1 MVECAQ
7 GGITLAKLGFIGTGT
22 MGNPIAVRLLDAGHE
37 LVVCDASSAA
47 TANLEARGAR
57 RVGTPREV
65 AHQCAVVFSSLPGP
79 LQVRAVVEGGDGI
92 LAAKRTGLVHVDL
105 STSSFEAVQ
114 QLCAIEAAA
123 GATLVDA
130 PVSGGAHGAAQ
141 GTLAVMASGERAAF
155 DSVRPLFDAFASNVF
170 YLGESGRGTIAK
182 LVNNLIFLAGA
193 LVVQEGFVLAAKAGL
208 GARELLPIIN
218 ASSARLYSGM
228 APLFFARNFEM
239 TLFKLGIAEKDVA
252 LALESA
258 RELAAPLPLA
268 EAAGETYRR
277 AVADG
282 RADQVFFATLA
293 TLERAAGV
301 EVEKLG

>member
-1 MVECAQ
+1 M
-7 GGITLAKLGFIGTGT
+7 AKLGFIGTGT
-22 MGNPIAVRLLDAGHE
+22 IGNPIAMRLVDAGHE
-37 LVVCDASSAA
+37 LVVLDVQRAA
-47 TANLEARGAR
+47 TANLESRGAR
-57 RVGTPREV
+57 RVDAPREV
-65 AHQCAVVFSSLPGP
+65 AQQCAVVFSSLPGP
-79 LQVRAVVEGGDGI
+79 AQVRAMVEGGDGL
-92 LAAKRTGLVHVDL
+92 LAAKRDGLVHIDL
-105 STSSFEAVQ
+105 STSSFDAVRS
-114 QLCAIEAAA
+114 LCALEAEA
-123 GATLVDA
+123 GALLIDA

-141 GTLAVMASGERAAF
+141 GTLSVMASGERAAY

-170 YLGESGRGTIAK
+170 YLGDSGRGTIAK

-218 ASSARLYSGM
+218 ASSAKLYSGM

-239 TLFKLGIAEKDVA
+239 ALFKLGIAEKDVA

-258 RELAAPLPLA
+258 RALAAPLPLA

-277 AVADG
+277 AVGEGHAE
-282 RADQVFFATLA
+282 QVFFATLA

-301 EVEKLG
+301 EVEKVG

>member
-1 MVECAQ
+1 V
-7 GGITLAKLGFIGTGT
+7 AKLGFIGTGT
-22 MGNPIAVRLLDAGHE
+22 MGNPIAVRLLEAGHE
-37 LVVCDASSAA
+37 LVVSDAARAA
-47 TANLEARGAR
+47 TANLEQRGAR
-57 RVGTPREV
+57 RVASPREV
-65 AHQCAVVFSSLPGP
+65 AQECEVVFTSLPGP
-79 LQVRAVVEGGDGI
+79 AQVRAVVEGADG
-92 LAAKRTGLVHVDL
+92 LLSAKRPGLVHVDL
-105 STSSFEAVQ
+105 STSSFDAVQ
-114 QLCAIEAAA
+114 SLCALEAAA
-123 GATLVDA
+123 GVALIDA

-141 GTLAVMASGERAAF
+141 GTLAVMASGDRAAY
-155 DSVRPLFDAFASNVF
+155 DAVRPLFDAFASNVF

-182 LVNNLIFLAGA
+182 LVNNLIFLSGA

-258 RELAAPLPLA
+258 RELAAPLPLS

-277 AVADG
+277 AVDEG
-282 RADQVFFATLA
+282 RAEQVFFATLA

>member
-1 MVECAQ
+1 M
-7 GGITLAKLGFIGTGT
+7 AKLGFIGTGT
-22 MGNPIAVRLLDAGHE
+22 MGNPIAIRLVDAGHE
-37 LVVCDASSAA
+37 LVVTDVSRAA
-47 TANLEARGAR
+47 TANLEQRGAR
-57 RVGTPREV
+57 RVDTPRDV
-65 AHQCAVVFSSLPGP
+65 AQECPVVFSSLPGP
-79 LQVRAVVEGGDGI
+79 AQVRAVALGRDGI
-92 LAAKRTGLVHVDL
+92 LAAKRAGLVHIDL
-105 STSSFEAVQ
+105 STSSFDAVQ
-114 QLCAIEAAA
+114 SLCALEAAG
-123 GATLVDA
+123 GAALIDA

-141 GTLAVMASGERAAF
+141 GTLAVMASGEQTAY

-170 YLGESGRGTIAK
+170 YLGDAGRGTIAK

-208 GARELLPIIN
+208 GARELMPIIN
-218 ASSARLYSGM
+218 ASSAKLYAGM

-258 RELAAPLPLA
+258 RELAAPLPLS
-268 EAAGETYRR
+268 EAAGATYRR
-277 AVADG
+277 AVDEG
-282 RADQVFFATLA
+282 HADQVFFATLA

>member
-7 GGITLAKLGFIGTGT
+7 GGITLSKLGFIGTGT
-22 MGNPIAVRLLDAGHE
+22 MGNPIAMRLVDAGHE
-37 LVVCDASSAA
+37 LVVADAQQAA

-65 AHQCAVVFSSLPGP
+65 ASECAVVFSSLPGP
-79 LQVRAVVEGGDGI
+79 PQVRAVVEGRDGI
-92 LAAKRTGLVHVDL
+92 LAAKRAGLVHVEL
-105 STSSFEAVQ
+105 STSSFDAVQ
-114 QLCAIEAAA
+114 SLCALEA
-123 GATLVDA
+123 GAGVALVDA

-141 GTLAVMASGERAAF
+141 GTLSVMASGERAAY
-155 DSVRPLFDAFASNVF
+155 DAVRPLFDAFASNVF
-170 YLGESGRGTIAK
+170 YLGVSGRGTIAK

-218 ASSARLYSGM
+218 ASSAKLYSGM
-228 APLFFARNFEM
+228 APLFFARNFDM

-258 RELAAPLPLA
+258 REVGAQLPLA
-268 EAAGETYRR
+268 EAAGATYRR
-277 AVADG
+277 AVGDFVG
-282 RADQVFFATLA
+282 RGKTRLSRRI
-293 TLERAAGV
+293 T
-301 EVEKLG
+301 